1 MAGNYEGAEAKVSG
15 RQGPVLTVLLSM
27 LMAAVWTG
35 TGRAADPPSVMIVL
49 DGSGSMWGIIDGSRT
64 NKLALVRDNMRRALA
79 RVGPETRVGLTGF
92 GHRRGDCGDVEVMLP
107 ADKLDVERIMAPL
120 GPYNPK
126 GRGPL
131 ALALREA
138 GKSIGAMPGRR
149 SLVLIHDDAD
159 NCQADACAAAAEL
172 KSAGITVHVVGMS
185 LKPPDL
191 AKMACVPQ
199 VTGGRLLNA
208 ATADQVGPMLE
219 EAMRLAGGD
228 AVAPEPR
235 QQQAATQTPSQVS
248 VQRPTAPLS
257 VEGPPGLYMRALLAP
272 KTEPVGWPVRW
283 TVYKEGET
291 SRILYDA
298 RSINP
303 MLPLGAGR
311 YVVEARD
318 GQASGS
324 VTVDVGDAAPTLAA
338 VLLNAG
344 TLLVKATA
352 QRTGTPLGDALISI
366 SEAAGQAAD
375 GRPALGAPVA
385 FFKGGEGSAT
395 LTAGRYV
402 VRVEQGLVRAER
414 AVVVPAGS
422 QGRIEIPLNGARV
435 VLTAVGR
442 EGAGALEQP
451 VFSISEDDPD
461 APKGRREVARSA
473 SRQAE
478 FTLPPGTYYV
488 VAKLGGVETR
498 ELLAL
503 TPGDTA
509 RRTLTLAAGRLALS
523 TRLSGGVAPGA
534 NDVISYRVERLDGPD
549 RDVVTT
555 SRPTP
560 TLQLPAGRYR
570 VEGRY
575 GGVNARVV
583 REIEVRAGQVQPLT
597 LEHQPAVLKLRLT
610 GGGGSLSDVFWDI
623 RDEIGRNVWTTGQ
636 SEPSVILQAGR
647 YVVRAETR
655 EKRYDRQVDLRG
667 GETRLLELTAD

>member
-1 MAGNYEGAEAKVSG
+1 MSSG
-15 RQGPVLTVLLSM
+15 RGPVLTMLLAM
-27 LMAAVWTG
+27 LMAAAWTAA
-35 TGRAADPPSVMIVL
+35 GRAAEPSSVMIVL
-49 DGSGSMWGIIDGSRT
+49 DGSGSMWGLIDGARQ
-64 NKLALVRDNMRRALA
+64 NKLTLVRDNMRRALGKL
-79 RVGPETRVGLTGF
+79 GPETRVGLVGF
-92 GHRRGDCGDVEVMLP
+92 GQRRGDCNDVEVMLP
-107 ADKLDVERIMAPL
+107 AEKLDVERIMAPL

-138 GKSIGAMPGRR
+138 GKSLTGIAGRR

-159 NCQADACAAAAEL
+159 NCQADACAAATEL
-172 KSAGITVHVVGMS
+172 KAAGVVVHVVGMS

-199 VTGGRLLNA
+199 ITGGRMLNA
-208 ATADQVGPMLE
+208 ATADLVGPMLE

-228 AVAPEPR
+228 AVSPEPPR
-235 QQQAATQTPSQVS
+235 SPVATQVS

-257 VEGPPGLYMRALLAP
+257 IEGPPGLYMRALLAP
-272 KTEPVGWPVRW
+272 KTEPVNWPVRW
-283 TVYKEGET
+283 TVYKESEPG
-291 SRILYDA
+291 RLLYDT

-303 MLPLGAGR
+303 MLPLAAGR

-318 GQASGS
+318 GQAAGTQ
-324 VTVDVGDAAPTLAA
+324 TVNVGDAAPTLAA
-338 VLLNAG
+338 VPLNAG
-344 TLLVKATA
+344 ALLVKAIA

-366 SEAAGQAAD
+366 SEAGQGPD
-375 GRPALGAPVA
+375 GKPVLGAPVA
-385 FFKGGEGSAT
+385 VFKGGEGLAT

-414 AVVVPAGS
+414 FVVVPAGS
-422 QGRIEIPLNGARV
+422 QGRIEVPLNGARV
-435 VLTAVGR
+435 VLTAVAR
-442 EGAGALEQP
+442 EGAGPLELP
-451 VFSISEDDPD
+451 VFSVSEDDPD

-473 SRQAE
+473 ARQAE

-488 VAKLGGVETR
+488 VARLAGVESR

-503 TPGDTA
+503 APGDTV
-509 RRTLTLAAGRLALS
+509 RRTLTLASGRLTLS
-523 TRLSGGVAPGA
+523 TRLTGGVAPSA
-534 NDVISYRVERLDGPD
+534 SDTVSYRVERLDGPD

-560 TLQLPAGRYR
+560 TLQLAAGRYR

-583 REIEVRAGQVQPLT
+583 REVEVRPGQVQQLP
-597 LEHQPAVLKLRLT
+597 LEHQPVVLKLRLT
-610 GGGGSLSDVFWDI
+610 GAGTALGDVFWDI
-623 RDEIGRNVWTTGQ
+623 RDESGRNVWTTGQ

-655 EKRYDRQVDLRG
+655 DKRYDRQVDLRA
-667 GETRLLELTAD
+667 GETRQLELTAD

>member
-1 MAGNYEGAEAKVSG
+1 MSG
-15 RQGPVLTVLLSM
+15 RQGPVLTVLLAM
-27 LMAAVWTG
+27 LMAAVWAG
-35 TGRAADPPSVMIVL
+35 AGRAADPPSVMIVL
-49 DGSGSMWGIIDGSRT
+49 DGSGSMWGLIDGSRQ
-64 NKLALVRDNMRRALA
+64 NKLAQVRDNMRRALA
-79 RVGPETRVGLTGF
+79 RLGPETRVGLTGF

-107 ADKLDVERIMAPL
+107 AEKLDAERIMAPL

-131 ALALREA
+131 VLALREA
-138 GKSIGAMPGRR
+138 GKSIGGMPGRR

-185 LKPPDL
+185 VKPPDL

-199 VTGGRLLNA
+199 ITGGRMLNA
-208 ATADQVGPMLE
+208 ASADQVGPMLE

-235 QQQAATQTPSQVS
+235 PLVATQVS

-283 TVYKEGET
+283 TVYKEGEPG
-291 SRILYDA
+291 RLLYDT

-303 MLPLGAGR
+303 MLPLAVGR

-318 GQASGS
+318 GQAAGS
-324 VTVDVGDAAPTLAA
+324 LTVEVGDAAPTLAA
-338 VLLNAG
+338 VPLNAG
-344 TLLVKATA
+344 TLLVKAIA
-352 QRTGTPLGDALISI
+352 QRNGTPLGDALISI
-366 SEAAGQAAD
+366 SEAAGQAPD
-375 GRPALGAPVA
+375 GKPTLGAPVA
-385 FFKGGEGSAT
+385 VFKGGEGSAT

-422 QGRIEIPLNGARV
+422 QGRIEVPLNGARV

-488 VAKLGGVETR
+488 VARLGGVETR

-523 TRLSGGVAPGA
+523 TRLAGGIAPA
-534 NDVISYRVERLDGPD
+534 ASDVVSYRVERLDGPD

-583 REIEVRAGQVQPLT
+583 REVEVRAGQVQPLT

-610 GGGGSLSDVFWDI
+610 GGSGSLSDVFWDI

-667 GETRLLELTAD
+667 GETRQLELTAD

>member
-1 MAGNYEGAEAKVSG
+1 
-15 RQGPVLTVLLSM
+15 
-27 LMAAVWTG
+27 
-35 TGRAADPPSVMIVL
+35 
-49 DGSGSMWGIIDGSRT
+49 
-64 NKLALVRDNMRRALA
+64 
-79 RVGPETRVGLTGF
+79 
-92 GHRRGDCGDVEVMLP
+92 
-107 ADKLDVERIMAPL
+107 
-120 GPYNPK
+120 
-126 GRGPL
+126 
-131 ALALREA
+131 
-138 GKSIGAMPGRR
+138 
-149 SLVLIHDDAD
+149 
-159 NCQADACAAAAEL
+159 
-172 KSAGITVHVVGMS
+172 
-185 LKPPDL
+185 
-191 AKMACVPQ
+191 
-199 VTGGRLLNA
+199 
-208 ATADQVGPMLE
+208 MLE

-228 AVAPEPR
+228 AVSPEPR
-235 QQQAATQTPSQVS
+235 QPGTTQTPSQVS
-248 VQRPTAPLS
+248 VQRPTAALS
-257 VEGPPGLYMRALLAP
+257 VEGPPGLYMRALLAA
-272 KTEPVGWPVRW
+272 KTEPVGWAVRW
-283 TVYKEGET
+283 TVYKEGEPG
-291 SRILYDA
+291 RILYDA
-298 RSINP
+298 RSVNP
-303 MLPLGAGR
+303 MLPLAAGR

-318 GQASGS
+318 GPAMGS
-324 VTVDVGDAAPTLAA
+324 LTVDVGDAAPTLAA
-338 VLLNAG
+338 VPLNAG
-344 TLLVKATA
+344 TLLVKAIA

-366 SEAAGQAAD
+366 SEAGQAAD
-375 GRPALGAPVA
+375 GKPTLGAPVA
-385 FFKGGEGSAT
+385 FFKGGEGSVV
-395 LTAGRYV
+395 LTAGRYL

-473 SRQAE
+473 ARQAE

-503 TPGDTA
+503 TPGDTV

-523 TRLSGGVAPGA
+523 TRLSGGVAPAAG
-534 NDVISYRVERLDGPD
+534 DVISYRVERLDGPD

-575 GGVNARVV
+575 GGVNARSV
-583 REIEVRAGQVQPLT
+583 REVEVRAGLVQPLT

-610 GGGGSLSDVFWDI
+610 GGGAGLSDVFWDI
-623 RDEIGRNVWTTGQ
+623 RDEVGRNVWTTGQ

>member
-1 MAGNYEGAEAKVSG
+1 MAGNHEGAEATVSG
-15 RQGPVLTVLLSM
+15 RQGPILTVLLSI
-27 LMAAVWTG
+27 LMAAAWAG
-35 TGRAADPPSVMIVL
+35 AGRAADPPTVMIVL
-49 DGSGSMWGIIDGSRT
+49 DGSGSMWGQIDGSRT

-79 RVGPETRVGLTGF
+79 RVGSETRVGLTGF

-107 ADKLDVERIMAPL
+107 ADKLDAERIMGPL

-138 GKSIGAMPGRR
+138 GKSIGGAPGRR

-159 NCQADACAAAAEL
+159 NCQADACAAAGEL

-199 VTGGRLLNA
+199 VTGGRMLNA

-228 AVAPEPR
+228 QGAPEQR
-235 QQQAATQTPSQVS
+235 QQAATQTPSQVS

-283 TVYKEGET
+283 TVYKDGEPG
-291 SRILYDA
+291 RILYDT

-303 MLPLGAGR
+303 MLPLGVGR

-318 GQASGS
+318 GQASGTL
-324 VTVDVGDAAPTLAA
+324 TVDVGDAAPTLAA
-338 VLLNAG
+338 VPLNAG

-352 QRTGTPLGDALISI
+352 QRTGTPLSDALISI
-366 SEAAGQAAD
+366 SEAAGQAPD

-442 EGAGALEQP
+442 EGAGAFELP

-523 TRLSGGVAPGA
+523 TRLSGGVAPAAG
-534 NDVISYRVERLDGPD
+534 DVVSYRVERLDGPD

-555 SRPTP
+555 SRLSP

-583 REIEVRAGQVQPLT
+583 REVEVRAGQVQPLI
-597 LEHQPAVLKLRLT
+597 LEHQPATLKLRLT
-610 GGGGSLSDVFWDI
+610 GGSGSHSDVFWDI

-655 EKRYDRQVDLRG
+655 DKRYDRQVDVRG